1 MKINVYFI
9 FVVLL
14 CRKDANGFF
23 AFPVTEN
30 IAPGYYSIIT
40 RPMDFSTMKAKI
52 HNGDYHS
59 VTEYKVKCV
68 ELCYFAIHSLTGLA
82 HLTVCIITIDARI
95 LLNQSLFRLYV
106 V

>member
-1 MKINVYFI
+1 MKICVHI
-9 FVVLL
+9 VSFVVFA

-52 HNGDYHS
+52 HNGDYHN
-59 VTEYKVKCV
+59 VAEYKVQCA
-68 ELCYFAIHSLTGLA
+68 ELYYFAVHC
-82 HLTVCIITIDARI
+82 LTVLVGTLVI
-95 LLNQSLFRLYV
+95 LAV
-106 V
+106 

>member
-1 MKINVYFI
+1 MLWHALLDIAKLGFISHLMKFMKICVHI
-9 FVVLL
+9 VSFVVFA

-52 HNGDYHS
+52 HNGDYHN
-59 VTEYKVKCV
+59 VAEYKVQC
-68 ELCYFAIHSLTGLA
+68 A
-82 HLTVCIITIDARI
+82 
-95 LLNQSLFRLYV
+95 
-106 V
+106 